1 MNALL
6 LAVALLAPAD
16 AREPRSVDD
25 ILASF
30 KDEPEVRE
38 VQEMVLAYSKT
49 DPAYVDAWLRASVTA
64 AWLPELQFT
73 YDYDN
78 GYDRDYNYLTSQDA
92 GFDGASEAEIEGS
105 GVDLQHG
112 VQVRARWELD
122 KLVMSS
128 ERIRVISEAQD
139 VVKLRDK
146 VLEEVTRLYFD
157 RRRLQ
162 VDMMMTDGDAKTQL
176 KNELRLQ
183 ELTAQLDAYTGGRF
197 SGSLKSKGR

>member
-1 MNALL
+1 MNVLL
-6 LAVALLAPAD
+6 LTAALLAPAY
-16 AREPRSVDD
+16 AREPRSVDEV
-25 ILASF
+25 LSQF
-30 KDEPEVRE
+30 KDEPDVRE

-49 DPAYVDAWLRASVTA
+49 DPSYVDAWLRASVTA

-78 GYDRDYNYLTSQDA
+78 GYDRDYAYLTSQDD
-92 GFDGASEAEIEGS
+92 GFTGDSEAEIEGS

-112 VQVRARWELD
+112 LQVRARWELD

-162 VDMMMTDGDAKTQL
+162 VDMYMTEGDTKTQL

-197 SGSLKSKGR
+197 SGAVGKKR

>member
-1 MNALL
+1 MIALL
-6 LAVALLAPAD
+6 LASVLAVVPAQ
-16 AREPRSVDD
+16 AAEFRSVDD
-25 ILASF
+25 VLARF
-30 KDEPEVRE
+30 QDEPSVGE
-38 VQEMVLAYSKT
+38 VQTMVLETSKT
-49 DPAYVDAWLRASVTA
+49 DPKYVEKWLAASVNA
-64 AWLPELQFT
+64 AWLPELQLT

-78 GYDRDYNYLTSQDA
+78 GFDRDYDYVAADA
-92 GFDGASEAEIEGS
+92 TADPAAQINGS

-112 VQVRARWELD
+112 VQVRAKWNLD

-146 VLEEVTRLYFD
+146 VLEEATRLYFD

-162 VDMMMTDGDAKTQL
+162 VDMLMGSGDLKAQI

-197 SGSLKSKGR
+197 STGLDRAGKR